1 MLNVK
6 GKLSQI
12 EKRLKKSVDPVDP
25 NEKIISEWTKAGRY
39 YDELSDE
46 EKELYNK
53 YWDNDMSAL
62 YRMFEVEPHFELEL
76 KQPPLT
82 DEQFRER
89 CREIREIVQGYE
101 DAYNT
106 EEAQEERRQE
116 YEKCKKIGALRRQA
130 YENGE
135 DMNKLFPL
143 PWQTNNI

>member
-25 NEKIISEWTKAGRY
+25 NEKIISEWIKAGRY
-39 YDELSDE
+39 YDELSVE
-46 EKELYNK
+46 EKDLYNR
-53 YWDNDMSAL
+53 YWDCNMAGL
-62 YRMFEVEPHFELEL
+62 YEMFEVEPHFELEL

-89 CREIREIVQGYE
+89 CREIREYMQGIE
-101 DAYNT
+101 NEYNS

-116 YEKCKKIGALRRQA
+116 YEKCQRIGALRRQA

-135 DMNKLFPL
+135 DMSAYPL
-143 PWQTNNI
+143 PWQTNK

>member
-25 NEKIISEWTKAGRY
+25 NEKIISEWIKAGRF
-39 YDELSDE
+39 YDELNDE
-46 EKELYNK
+46 EKELYNR
-53 YWDNDMSAL
+53 YWDCNMAGL
-62 YRMFEVEPHFELEL
+62 YEMYELTPHFELEL
-76 KQPPLT
+76 KQPPLN

-89 CREIREIVQGYE
+89 CKEIREYMQGIE
-101 DAYNT
+101 DEYNT

-116 YEKCKKIGALRRQA
+116 YEKCQRIGALRRQA

-135 DMNKLFPL
+135 DMSAYPL
-143 PWQTNNI
+143 PWQTNN

>member
-6 GKLSQI
+6 SKLSRI
-12 EKRLKKSVDPVDP
+12 EKRLKIDVDP
-25 NEKIISEWTKAGRY
+25 NEKIISEWIKAGRF

-46 EKELYNK
+46 EKALYNK
-53 YWDNDMSAL
+53 YWDCNMAGL
-62 YRMFEVEPHFELEL
+62 YEMFEVEPHFELEL

-89 CREIREIVQGYE
+89 CREIREYMQGIE
-101 DAYNT
+101 NEYNS

-116 YEKCKKIGALRRQA
+116 YEKCQKIGALRRQA

-135 DMNKLFPL
+135 DMSAYPL
-143 PWQTNNI
+143 PWQANN

>member
-6 GKLSQI
+6 SKLSRI
-12 EKRLKKSVDPVDP
+12 EKRLKIDVDP
-25 NEKIISEWTKAGRY
+25 NEKIISEWIKAGRF

-46 EKELYNK
+46 EKALYNK
-53 YWDNDMSAL
+53 YWDCNMAGL
-62 YRMFEVEPHFELEL
+62 YEMFEVEPHFELEL

-89 CREIREIVQGYE
+89 CREIREYMQGIE
-101 DAYNT
+101 NEYNS

-116 YEKCKKIGALRRQA
+116 YEKCQKIGALRRQA

-135 DMNKLFPL
+135 DMSAYPL
-143 PWQTNNI
+143 PWQTNK

>member
-6 GKLSQI
+6 SKLSRI
-12 EKRLKKSVDPVDP
+12 EKRLKIDVDP
-25 NEKIISEWTKAGRY
+25 NEKIISEWIKAGRY
-39 YDELSDE
+39 YDELNDE
-46 EKELYNK
+46 EKELYNR

-89 CREIREIVQGYE
+89 CREIREIMQGIE
-101 DAYNT
+101 NEYNS

-116 YEKCKKIGALRRQA
+116 YEKCQRIGALRRQA
-130 YENGE
+130 YERGE
-135 DMNKLFPL
+135 DIDKLFPL
-143 PWQTNNI
+143 PCK

>member
-6 GKLSQI
+6 SKLSRI
-12 EKRLKKSVDPVDP
+12 EKRLKIDVDP
-25 NEKIISEWTKAGRY
+25 NEKIISEWIKAGRY

-89 CREIREIVQGYE
+89 CREIREIMQSVE
-101 DAYNT
+101 DEYNSD
-106 EEAQEERRQE
+106 E
-116 YEKCKKIGALRRQA
+116 
-130 YENGE
+130 
-135 DMNKLFPL
+135 
-143 PWQTNNI
+143 

>member
-6 GKLSQI
+6 SKLSRI
-12 EKRLKKSVDPVDP
+12 EKRLKIDVDP
-25 NEKIISEWTKAGRY
+25 NEKIISEWIKAGRF

-46 EKELYNK
+46 EKALYNK
-53 YWDNDMSAL
+53 YWDCNMAGL
-62 YRMFEVEPHFELEL
+62 YEMFEVEPHFELEL

-89 CREIREIVQGYE
+89 CREIREYMQGIE
-101 DAYNT
+101 NEYNS

-116 YEKCKKIGALRRQA
+116 YEKCQRIGALRRQA

-135 DMNKLFPL
+135 DMSAYPL
-143 PWQTNNI
+143 PWQTNK

>member
-25 NEKIISEWTKAGRY
+25 NEKIISEWIKAGRY

-53 YWDNDMSAL
+53 YWDCNMAGL
-62 YRMFEVEPHFELEL
+62 YEMFEVEPHFELEL

-89 CREIREIVQGYE
+89 CREIREYMQGIE
-101 DAYNT
+101 NEYNS

-116 YEKCKKIGALRRQA
+116 YEKCQRIGALRRQA

-135 DMNKLFPL
+135 DMSAYPL
-143 PWQTNNI
+143 PWQTNK